1 MTIKMNK
8 KDIVYQELKKKII
21 SNEITP
27 GSSIHEADFANML
40 GVSKIPIREA
50 LRQLEN
56 DGLVENI
63 SGRGT
68 KVCEITIKNIRET
81 FEIREII
88 ECGVVRYA
96 ALMENKENLV
106 SERKNFEKKVQ
117 DKKKTGKSKYKLDPY
132 DDIHYAIVN
141 EINNDILSNLYKS
154 LNGRIERIRNYFGEK
169 FNENR
174 LDEMPGEHLDI
185 LDSIIAGDAEKA
197 TKLMGKHLRNALN
210 YIVQLALYK

>member
-21 SNEITP
+21 SNEIPP

-88 ECGVVRYA
+88 ECGVTGTSSSRVWRRQLGGSFILFTRVR
-96 ALMENKENLV
+96 
-106 SERKNFEKKVQ
+106 
-117 DKKKTGKSKYKLDPY
+117 
-132 DDIHYAIVN
+132 
-141 EINNDILSNLYKS
+141 
-154 LNGRIERIRNYFGEK
+154 
-169 FNENR
+169 
-174 LDEMPGEHLDI
+174 
-185 LDSIIAGDAEKA
+185 GDCGG
-197 TKLMGKHLRNALN
+197 TR
-210 YIVQLALYK
+210 